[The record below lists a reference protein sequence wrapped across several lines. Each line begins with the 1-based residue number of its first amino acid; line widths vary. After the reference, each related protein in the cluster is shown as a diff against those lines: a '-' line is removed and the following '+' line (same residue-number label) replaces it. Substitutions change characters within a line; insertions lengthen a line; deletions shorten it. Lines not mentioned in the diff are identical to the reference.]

1 MMQGSDHFSLNR
13 ETVAR
18 SLRSSTE
25 LSWRDHLALLVS
37 TTLGLVLLVLLS
49 PILIPIGVWM
59 LIGRG
64 LTAMK
69 TPSLPPPPRMV
80 QGYR

>member
-1 MMQGSDHFSLNR
+1 MMQGSDHFHLNR

-37 TTLGLVLLVLLS
+37 TALGLLLLVLLS
-49 PILIPIGVWM
+49 PILVPIGVWM
-59 LIGRG
+59 LIGKG
-64 LTAMK
+64 LSALK
-69 TPSLPPPPRMV
+69 APPLSPPPRMV